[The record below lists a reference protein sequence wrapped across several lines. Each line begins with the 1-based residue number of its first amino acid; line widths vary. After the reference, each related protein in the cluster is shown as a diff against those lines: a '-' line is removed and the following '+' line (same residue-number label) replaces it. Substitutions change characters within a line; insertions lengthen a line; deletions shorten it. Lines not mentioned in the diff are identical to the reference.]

1 MNGVG
6 SSGKIN
12 CVGLMGSSNS
22 SFLPGSE
29 IGIHQRLLPDLI
41 QEIQE
46 LALEMHKTNGKVV
59 NSQEKER
66 ILVDDLSELG
76 FTLTEDV
83 TQEPISSVTQAEN
96 DEFVSIVQ
104 QKGMESAYHHC
115 VDKPA
120 IPISDQ
126 MVINTEV
133 EVSHK
138 SPNAVELLTEKE
150 VILTGMSTLDT
161 QGSRSQ
167 NADSTDILK
176 TKEAGKKGEGTCQEL
191 SNANIQTQKA
201 IIGEEQAVL
210 KPSIEAAK
218 MTITNEARQ
227 INKLQVISRQSS
239 RIQDDGTTVLSKT
252 MAKKAESLKG
262 ALWTIWKTRNDVV
275 FNKVMSSPKVIIC
288 KTQC

>member
-1 MNGVG
+1 M
-6 SSGKIN
+6 
-12 CVGLMGSSNS
+12 
-22 SFLPGSE
+22 
-29 IGIHQRLLPDLI
+29 
-41 QEIQE
+41 
-46 LALEMHKTNGKVV
+46 
-59 NSQEKER
+59 
-66 ILVDDLSELG
+66 
-76 FTLTEDV
+76 
-83 TQEPISSVTQAEN
+83 TQAEN

-104 QKGMESAYHHC
+104 QKGMESAYLHC
-115 VDKPA
+115 VDIPA
-120 IPISDQ
+120 IPVSDQ

-138 SPNAVELLTEKE
+138 SANAVELLTEKE
-150 VILTGMSTLDT
+150 VILTSMSTLDT

-176 TKEAGKKGEGTCQEL
+176 TKEAGKRGEGTSQEL

-201 IIGEEQAVL
+201 IIGEEHSVL
-210 KPSIEAAK
+210 KPNIEAAK

-275 FNKVMSSPKVIIC
+275 FNKVMSSPKAIIR
-288 KTQC
+288 KTLMLIKTWRPLVKAKLSPMADEMINVMAVNAY

>member
-1 MNGVG
+1 
-6 SSGKIN
+6 
-12 CVGLMGSSNS
+12 
-22 SFLPGSE
+22 
-29 IGIHQRLLPDLI
+29 LLPDLI

-46 LALEMHKTNGKVV
+46 SALEMHKTNGKVV

-104 QKGMESAYHHC
+104 QKGMESAYLHC
-115 VDKPA
+115 VDIPA

-201 IIGEEQAVL
+201 IIGEEEAVL

-218 MTITNEARQ
+218 MTNH
-227 INKLQVISRQSS
+227 K
-239 RIQDDGTTVLSKT
+239 
-252 MAKKAESLKG
+252 
-262 ALWTIWKTRNDVV
+262 
-275 FNKVMSSPKVIIC
+275 
-288 KTQC
+288 